1 MKKAISLIL
10 VMAIMLAVFTVSFN
24 ASFSVSDKDEDGN
37 TLIWS
42 AKDALAAYEAEYGEE
57 VTTKRIYFQM
67 PNGNRGKEAT
77 EDHSVTI
84 TDYAQAVDPETG
96 EGLVDTETGEPIME
110 PVGEHEEVVIHAGE
124 KAPTWYNDFNVLDGH
139 TYAACY
145 WWGGTCDPESNYSA
159 GWCGYRA
166 EIADEEQGIYYIDL
180 PDDVT
185 TIIWNNGVNGGM
197 DSTLPIYYKAAQTVD
212 TNAEGAYEGDY
223 DSLPYG
229 SPDPDY
235 FENCIY
241 IIDPDQVSVNA
252 LTNKQTCGAN
262 WYVYYGNGCYG
273 QEFKEGVEYPDGTP
287 DWSDNIGD
295 VCMNPDHFKNGVH
308 VGYQPS
314 DDPTEAP
321 KPTDPPATEAP
332 KPTDPPATVAPEPT
346 DPPAT
351 DPPATEAHTHTL
363 KFKNGKKATATAD
376 GWKSYFYC
384 TECGKYFNDSVGSIE
399 LTWEQIV
406 IHYVAPT
413 EAPKPTDPP
422 ATEPEDKGILGDADG
437 NGSVDILDVTVIQ
450 RALAGTVTNTSALRT
465 RGDVDSNGSLESIDA
480 TILQRWLVDVPMTYQ
495 IGKAI
500 K

>member
-1 MKKAISLIL
+1 MKKAISLFL
-10 VMAIMLAVFTVSFN
+10 VMAMMLTVFTVSFN

-42 AKDALAAYEAEYGEE
+42 AKDAIAAYEAENGEE

-67 PNGNRGKEAT
+67 PNGSRGAAAA

-84 TDYAQAVDPETG
+84 TDYAQATDPETG
-96 EGLVDTETGEPIME
+96 EGLVDEETGEPIME
-110 PVGEHEEVVIHAGE
+110 AVGEHEEIVIHAGE
-124 KAPTWYNDFNVLDGH
+124 KAPSWYNDFNVLDGH

-145 WWGGTCDPESNYSA
+145 WWGGTCDPEHNYSV

-166 EIADEEQGIYYIDL
+166 EIADEEQGIYYVDL

-197 DSTLPIYYKAAQTVD
+197 DSTQPIYYKAAQTID

-223 DSLPYG
+223 DTLPYG

-241 IIDPDQVSVNA
+241 IIDPDQVSVNP

-273 QEFKEGVEYPDGTP
+273 EEFAEGVDYPDGT
-287 DWSDNIGD
+287 DNWSDDMQD
-295 VCMNPDHFKNGVH
+295 VCKNPDHFKNGVH
-308 VGYQPS
+308 VGYQP
-314 DDPTEAP
+314 DDPE
-321 KPTDPPATEAP
+321 PTT
-332 KPTDPPATVAPEPT
+332 PPATVAPEPT

-351 DPPATEAHTHTL
+351 EAPEPTEAPHTHTL
-363 KFKNGKKATATAD
+363 KFKPGKKATATAD

-384 TECGKYFNDSVGSIE
+384 SECGKYFSDSTGSME

-406 IHYVAPT
+406 LHYVAPTEAPKPTET

-437 NGSVDILDVTVIQ
+437 NSKVDIVDVTYIQRVLAGSVAQTAAI
-450 RALAGTVTNTSALRT
+450 RT
-465 RGDVDSNGSLESIDA
+465 RGDVDGNSSLESVDA
-480 TILQRWLVDVPMTYQ
+480 TLLQRWLVDVPMSYK
-495 IGKAI
+495 IGEAI